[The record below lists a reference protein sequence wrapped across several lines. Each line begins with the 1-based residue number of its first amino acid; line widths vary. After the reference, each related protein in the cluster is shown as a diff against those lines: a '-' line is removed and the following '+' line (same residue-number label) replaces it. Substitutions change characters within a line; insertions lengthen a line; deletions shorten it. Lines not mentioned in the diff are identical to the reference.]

1 MVETFASCENGAVT
15 LRIGMA
21 QMLVR
26 GAMPEENLARA
37 TAMIERAAAQGCR
50 VVVLPEC
57 LDFGWTD
64 PSARDRA
71 EPIPGKHSDQLA
83 QAARS
88 HSIWVTAGLVE
99 REGERL
105 YNTAVLISPEGE
117 IVLKHRKINEL
128 ALAHDLYSLGTE
140 ISVADTELGRVG
152 LAICADNYPDSPEIG
167 GALGRM
173 GCRLLLS
180 PCAWAVDADHNNA
193 IRPYGKF
200 WRESYPSLTTKFPMT
215 VIGVSSVGAITSG
228 PWKGRKCVGC
238 SLAYGP
244 GGIELAQAPPDEE
257 ALLVVEADI
266 ADGRSSV
273 SPTAAAFVSPA
284 AKDR

>member
-1 MVETFASCENGAVT
+1 MT

-26 GAMPEENLARA
+26 GGRPDENLARA
-37 TAMIERAAAQGCR
+37 VGMIERAAAQDCR

-64 PSARDRA
+64 PSARDDA
-71 EPIPGKHSDQLA
+71 QPIPGRHSDRLA
-83 QAARS
+83 QAARACE
-88 HSIWVTAGLVE
+88 IWVACGLAE
-99 REGERL
+99 RDGERL
-105 YNTAVLISPEGE
+105 YNSAVLVSPDGE

-140 ISVADTELGRVG
+140 IAAADTELGRVG
-152 LAICADNYPDSPEIG
+152 VAICADNYPDSPEIG

-180 PCAWAVDADHNNA
+180 PCAWAVDADHDNA
-193 IRPYGKF
+193 AKPYGEI
-200 WRESYPSLTTKFPMT
+200 WREAYQALTTRFKMT
-215 VIGVSSVGAITSG
+215 VIAVSSVGAITVG
-228 PWKGRKCVGC
+228 PWQGRKCVGC

-244 GGIELAQAPPDEE
+244 GGVVLAEGPADEE
-257 ALLVVEADI
+257 ALLVVEANV
-266 ADGRSSV
+266 ADDGSAV
-273 SPTAAAFVSPA
+273 SPLASSFT
-284 AKDR
+284 

>member
-1 MVETFASCENGAVT
+1 VK

-26 GAMPEENLARA
+26 GARPAENLARA
-37 TAMIERAAAQGCR
+37 AEMIERAAAEGCR

-64 PSARDRA
+64 PSARDGA
-71 EPIPGKHSDQLA
+71 QAIPGQHSELLA
-83 QAARS
+83 RAARES
-88 HSIWVTAGLVE
+88 RLWVTAGLVE
-99 REGERL
+99 RDGDNL
-105 YNTAVLISPEGE
+105 YNTAVLISPDGE

-128 ALAHDLYSLGTE
+128 ALAHDLYSLGTGVA
-140 ISVADTELGRVG
+140 VADTELGRVG

-180 PCAWAVDADHNNA
+180 PCAWAVDADHDNEA
-193 IRPYGKF
+193 KPYGKL
-200 WRESYPSLTTKFPMT
+200 WREAFAPLTMRFAMT
-215 VIGVSSVGAITSG
+215 VVAVSCIGPITAG
-228 PWKGRKCVGC
+228 PWQGRKCVGC

-244 GGIELAQAPPDEE
+244 GGVELVQGPADEE
-257 ALLVVEADI
+257 ALLVVEANV
-266 ADGRSSV
+266 ADHSSAV
-273 SPTAAAFVSPA
+273 SPLAASFV
-284 AKDR
+284 

>member
-1 MVETFASCENGAVT
+1 MT

-21 QMLVR
+21 QMVVL
-26 GAMPEENLARA
+26 GAKPAENLARA
-37 TAMIERAAAQGCR
+37 AAMIERAAAQGCR

-64 PSARDRA
+64 PSAREGA
-71 EPIPGKHSDQLA
+71 QPIPGRHSDRLA
-83 QAARS
+83 RAAGEGR
-88 HSIWVTAGLVE
+88 IWVAAGLVE
-99 REGERL
+99 RDGERL
-105 YNTAVLISPEGE
+105 YNTAVLISPDSE

-140 ISVADTELGRVG
+140 IGVADTELGRVG

-180 PCAWAVDADHNNA
+180 PCAWAVDADHDNTLK
-193 IRPYGKF
+193 PYGKF

-215 VIGVSSVGAITSG
+215 VIGVSSVGAITGG

-244 GGIELAQAPPDEE
+244 GGTVLAAGPADEE
-257 ALLVVEADI
+257 ALLVVEADV
-266 ADGRSSV
+266 ADGGSSV
-273 SPTAAAFVSPA
+273 SPTAASFV
-284 AKDR
+284 

>member
-1 MVETFASCENGAVT
+1 MG
-15 LRIGMA
+15 
-21 QMLVR
+21 QMLVL
-26 GAMPEENLARA
+26 GANPAGNLARA
-37 TAMIERAAAQGCR
+37 AAMIERAAAQGCQ

-64 PSARDRA
+64 PSAREGA
-71 EPIPGKHSDQLA
+71 QPIPGKHSEVLA
-83 QAARS
+83 QAARERR
-88 HSIWVTAGLVE
+88 IWVAAGLVE
-99 REGERL
+99 RDGDRL
-105 YNTAVLISPEGE
+105 FNAAILISPAGE

-140 ISVADTELGRVG
+140 IAVADTELGRVG

-193 IRPYGKF
+193 LKPYGKF
-200 WRESYPSLTTKFPMT
+200 WRESYPSLSTKFPMT
-215 VIGVSSVGAITSG
+215 VVGVSSVGAITGG

-244 GGIELAQAPPDEE
+244 GGVVLAEGPADEE

-266 ADGRSSV
+266 AGRGISV
-273 SPTAAAFVSPA
+273 SPTAASFV
-284 AKDR
+284 